1 MDPASDQAPFAQPT
15 QPVPGSPMPPPTP
28 PPAGG
33 RNPAAVVVGLV
44 LAVPALV
51 ALIVNYLLPTI
62 WTVNSSF
69 QDVNLLQDRPA
80 EPVGAKNYTAV
91 FENLGGIL
99 GYGAAFA
106 LLPLLTFLI
115 AAPLMA
121 FAAHHS
127 GMAGRWVLRILLAL
141 PMVCVAPAA
150 LATAFLMDQVGKES
164 SLSSTSSAPF
174 ALLAATWLGG
184 FGLLFGVGLT
194 VYLAAL
200 RRRDTE
206 GSVWPGLLAVAGLGV
221 LTIPAIA
228 LQTFTYP
235 YVVTAGG
242 PANSTVTPMLEVFDL
257 GFRRLSIGPA
267 AAASTVVLVVLGLLG
282 LLAALLVIFTGLR
295 IEHDPLRR
303 SADDPTGWPSS
314 RVIATVLG
322 GLGLLISLP
331 FLWNGIWPALS
342 RAISRTGG
350 EQVAAASPAELFVNT
365 WLPPLVSVAV
375 SVTLAALAGFGIGA
389 LRPLGRYSELLL
401 LPFAPWLFV
410 GLAPLA
416 IAKWN
421 VVREADQL
429 NTFIGLIPPVG
440 IAIPALFVFTLLF
453 KGQTRRREEMLAS
466 GMSPGDAGV
475 RAYLPA
481 LPMIVLV
488 AGFSW
493 LVQSLDIFWP
503 LLVAADPDS
512 QTGPLVML
520 RAMAQFAF
528 SQDGPPIFLGLPVV
542 AVVVSALILA
552 AGQVLYLDRIA
563 IRAGRR

>member
-1 MDPASDQAPFAQPT
+1 MDPASDQASYAQPT
-15 QPVPGSPMPPPTP
+15 QPVAGSPLPPPPTNG
-28 PPAGG
+28 ATGG
-33 RNPAAVVVGLV
+33 RNPAVVIVGLL
-44 LAVPALV
+44 LALPALV

-62 WTVNSSF
+62 WTISSSF
-69 QDVNLLQDRPA
+69 QDVNPLR
-80 EPVGAKNYTAV
+80 EGSGRPVGTKNYEAIS
-91 FENLGGIL
+91 ENLGSVL

-115 AAPLMA
+115 GAPLMA
-121 FAAHHS
+121 FAAHYS
-127 GMAGRWVLRILLAL
+127 GLAGRWVLRIVLAL
-141 PMVCVAPAA
+141 PMACVAPAA
-150 LATAFLMDQVGKES
+150 LAAAYRMDQIGQES
-164 SLSSTSSAPF
+164 PLTSIDSAPF
-174 ALLAATWLGG
+174 ALLAAAWVGS
-184 FGLLFGVGLT
+184 FGVLFGVGIT

-200 RRRDTE
+200 RRKDTQ

-221 LTIPAIA
+221 LAIPAIA

-235 YVVTAGG
+235 YIATAGG
-242 PANSTVTPMLEVFDL
+242 PANSTVTPMLEIFDL
-257 GFRRLSIGPA
+257 GFRRFAIGPA
-267 AAASTVVLVVLGLLG
+267 AAASTIVLAVLALLG
-282 LLAALLVIFTGLR
+282 LLAALLVILTGLR

-350 EQVAAASPAELFVNT
+350 EEVAIGSSTSLFVNT
-365 WLPPLVSVAV
+365 WLPPLVSVIV
-375 SVTLAALAGFGIGA
+375 SVGLAVLAGFGIGA
-389 LRPLGRYSELLL
+389 LRPLGRHSELLL

-416 IAKWN
+416 IAKWDA
-421 VVREADQL
+421 VREADQL
-429 NTFIGLIPPVG
+429 NTFIGMIPPVG

-453 KGQTRRREEMLAS
+453 KGQARRREEMLAS
-466 GMSPGDAGV
+466 GMSSGDAGV

-481 LPMIVLV
+481 LPMLVLV
-488 AGFSW
+488 GGFSW

-503 LLVAADPDS
+503 LLVASDPDHF
-512 QTGPLVML
+512 TGPMVML
-520 RAMAQFAF
+520 QAMTQF
-528 SQDGPPIFLGLPVV
+528 STQDGPPIFLALPVA
-542 AVVVSALILA
+542 AVLVSALVLA